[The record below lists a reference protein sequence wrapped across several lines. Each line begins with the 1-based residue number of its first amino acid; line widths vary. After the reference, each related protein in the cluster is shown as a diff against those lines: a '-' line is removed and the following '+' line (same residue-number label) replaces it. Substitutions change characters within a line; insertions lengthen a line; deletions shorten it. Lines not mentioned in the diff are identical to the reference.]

1 MSRNNVLA
9 LVLAGGQGG
18 RMEVLTRRRAKPAMP
33 YAGVYRLIDF
43 SLSNLRNSHISD
55 VWLVVQYETQSIIR
69 TVAGGR
75 PWDLDRT
82 HGGLTIVPPQ
92 QEGERE
98 AAPWH
103 EGNADAIYQNREL
116 IRESG
121 ADTLLVLSAD
131 HIYKL
136 DYNDVID
143 QHRANEADVTLVST
157 EVPIDQASN
166 HATVKVDEQ
175 GRVTDF
181 RYKPDAPDSPIVA
194 AEIFV
199 YRTDAVI
206 EMLERLAK
214 DHSERPEA
222 ESGLED
228 FGDEL
233 LPELVRGGKVFDF
246 RLPGYWKDVGRPE
259 TYYQS
264 HMDLLRTASHTDA
277 RKDNP
282 DLNLDDASWPIITR
296 DPQRMPARIHG
307 TARIDRSLVSPG
319 CDVAGKVERSVLS
332 PGVIVE
338 EGATVHDTILLQ
350 DVVVRAGATV
360 RFAIVDEH
368 AEIGPD
374 ATVGQRPEGE
384 LPTTEELV
392 LIGSKATITEGAT
405 VAQGARIEPDARVRR
420 KR

>member
-18 RMEVLTRRRAKPAMP
+18 RMDVLTRRRAKPALP

-43 SLSNLRNSHISD
+43 SLSNLRNSQISN
-55 VWLVVQYETQSIIR
+55 VWLIVQYETQSIIQ

-143 QHRANEADVTLVST
+143 QHLATDADATLVTT
-157 EVPIDQASN
+157 EVPIEQASN
-166 HATVKVDEQ
+166 HGTVEVGKGGTITSFD
-175 GRVTDF
+175 
-181 RYKPDAPDSPIVA
+181 YKPDEPKSDIVA
-194 AEIFV
+194 TEVFV
-199 YRTDAVI
+199 YKTDVV
-206 EMLERLAK
+206 LETLDRLARAHG
-214 DHSERPEA
+214 DDSEA

-228 FGDEL
+228 FGHEL
-233 LPELVRGGKVFDF
+233 LPELVKSGNVHDF
-246 RLPGYWKDVGRPE
+246 RLEGYWKDVGRPE
-259 TYYQS
+259 TYFQS
-264 HMDLLRTASHTDA
+264 HMDLLKIASRTSE
-277 RKDNP
+277 RENNP
-282 DLNLDDASWPIITR
+282 DLDLEDRAWPIITR

-307 TARIDRSLVSPG
+307 TARIDHSLISPG
-319 CDVAGKVERSVLS
+319 CDVAGKVERSVLG
-332 PGVIVE
+332 PGVMVE
-338 EGATVHDTILLQ
+338 PGASVCDAILMQ
-350 DVVVRAGATV
+350 DVVVREGATV
-360 RFAIVDEH
+360 RFTIVDQG
-368 AEIGPD
+368 AEIGAD
-374 ATVGQRPEGE
+374 ARVGQQPAGD

-392 LIGSKATITEGAT
+392 LIGAEAR
-405 VAQGARIEPDARVRR
+405 VARDAVVDGGARIEPGS
-420 KR
+420 